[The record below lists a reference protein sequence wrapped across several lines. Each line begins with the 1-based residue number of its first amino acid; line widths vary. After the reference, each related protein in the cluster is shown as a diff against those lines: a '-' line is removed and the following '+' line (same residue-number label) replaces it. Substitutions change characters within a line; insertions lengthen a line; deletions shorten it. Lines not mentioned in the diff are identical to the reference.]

1 MQFDE
6 LYVFPHEEHS
16 SSDVQREFLS
26 FSSAVLF
33 AVSVTAMT
41 TELIK
46 YTNKLLVD
54 VRFCPG
60 IYQL

>member
-1 MQFDE
+1 MQIDE
-6 LYVFPHEEHS
+6 LYVFPHEEYVSFFNVQGEFLFFS
-16 SSDVQREFLS
+16 SS
-26 FSSAVLF
+26 VLF

-54 VRFCPG
+54 
-60 IYQL
+60 I